1 MTMITCASVIGRV
14 SRFCTLNKILVDSP
28 TLMSTLSGVN
38 SVNLRLGASDFVCV
52 GIEKTMIATAIATAR
67 AATAI
72 TFQSNDQ
79 NESVWYKRES
89 CLFNVTG
96 F

>member
-1 MTMITCASVIGRV
+1 
-14 SRFCTLNKILVDSP
+14 
-28 TLMSTLSGVN
+28 MSLLSGVN
-38 SVNLRLGASDFVCV
+38 SVNLTLGASEFVCI

-79 NESVWYKRES
+79 NGSV
-89 CLFNVTG
+89 
-96 F
+96 

>member
-1 MTMITCASVIGRV
+1 
-14 SRFCTLNKILVDSP
+14 
-28 TLMSTLSGVN
+28 MSTLSGVN

-72 TFQSNDQ
+72 TFQRNDQ
-79 NESVWYKRES
+79 NESVWYKHES
-89 CLFNVTG
+89 CHFNVTG